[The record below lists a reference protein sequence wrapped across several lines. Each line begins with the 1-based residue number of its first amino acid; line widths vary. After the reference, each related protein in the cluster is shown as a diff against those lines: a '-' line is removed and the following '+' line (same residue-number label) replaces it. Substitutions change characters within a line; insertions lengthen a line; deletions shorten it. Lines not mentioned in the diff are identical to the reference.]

1 MNCFFGNLPYH
12 FAELKIRSGMS
23 SYFEGKVFLVTG
35 ASSGIGRSLAEELS
49 DRGATVGVI
58 ARRKEFL
65 RDLKNSVSHPEKMIV
80 LPADV
85 TSESELKKALEEFR
99 KKVHSVDGFI
109 HNAGVTMRALAA
121 ETDLKVFR
129 DIMNTNYYP
138 LVYLYRSLE
147 KDLRQT
153 NGHVVAVSSIQGKFA
168 TQYRS
173 GYAASK
179 HAVQAFMDS
188 IRLENSES
196 GIHVLTVSPGFVKT
210 DISIKAFSA
219 DGSPHGILDEG
230 QKRGLEPGIVS
241 RQILKAIESRK
252 RDLYPAGFKEKF
264 GLFLSR
270 FSPEILDR
278 ILLKSRVT

>member
-1 MNCFFGNLPYH
+1 
-12 FAELKIRSGMS
+12 MS